1 MGFLR
6 YVTSNSVAKIMSDIE
21 QYKELRHRVK
31 NLKQISNEK
40 YGDMRRA
47 NGCIKKELE
56 TQSLTLDTSDAWRQ
70 FEIVEYNVA
79 RFVPCEHLS
88 EKLCLN
94 ENCPHFDENKNYICA
109 LQNYKNICDMKRRF
123 WREKFNRVK

>member
-1 MGFLR
+1 MGSLR
-6 YVTSNSVAKIMSDIE
+6 YVPSNSVAKIMSDIE

-70 FEIVEYNVA
+70 FEVVEYNVA

-94 ENCPHFDENKNYICA
+94 EN
-109 LQNYKNICDMKRRF
+109 
-123 WREKFNRVK
+123 